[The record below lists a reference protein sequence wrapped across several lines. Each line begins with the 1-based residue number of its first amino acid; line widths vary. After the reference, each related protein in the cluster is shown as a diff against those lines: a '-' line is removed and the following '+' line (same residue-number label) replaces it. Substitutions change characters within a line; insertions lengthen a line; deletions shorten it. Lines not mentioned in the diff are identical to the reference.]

1 MSDILG
7 PFKRRA
13 EELIDSVNS
22 AGGLR
27 ATVEGLRTKM
37 AESDRRRAI
46 SRARSELKRLD
57 AQITEMI
64 TAVGVQAVGLHRAG
78 RLAAPDLVPL
88 CEHIVELET
97 AVSQQRDELVRLEA
111 AAGRGAQ
118 LEDRNC
124 AQCGQL
130 LPPNATFCPYC
141 GAAAPRT
148 GAPEQRYCADCGASL
163 REGAKFCAR
172 CGTSVPAPLGRRRR
186 DADKR

>member
-64 TAVGVQAVGLHRAG
+64 TA
-78 RLAAPDLVPL
+78 APNP
-88 CEHIVELET
+88 
-97 AVSQQRDELVRLEA
+97 ARPSAR
-111 AAGRGAQ
+111 RG
-118 LEDRNC
+118 EDRRPEH
-124 AQCGQL
+124 
-130 LPPNATFCPYC
+130 PP
-141 GAAAPRT
+141 
-148 GAPEQRYCADCGASL
+148 L
-163 REGAKFCAR
+163 
-172 CGTSVPAPLGRRRR
+172 
-186 DADKR
+186 

>member
-1 MSDILG
+1 MADILG

-46 SRARSELKRLD
+46 GRARSELKRLD

-64 TAVGVQAVGLHRAG
+64 TAVGVQAVGLHRTG
-78 RLAAPDLVPL
+78 RLSAPELAPL

-97 AVSQQRDELVRLEA
+97 AVSQQRDELSRLET
-111 AAGRGAQ
+111 AAGRGTSQ
-118 LEDRNC
+118 EERKC
-124 AQCGQL
+124 AQCAQL
-130 LPPNATFCPYC
+130 LPPNGTFCPYC
-141 GAAAPRT
+141 GAAAPKPV
-148 GAPEQRYCADCGASL
+148 AAEQRYCANCGASL
-163 REGAKFCAR
+163 REGARFCAR
-172 CGTSVPAPLGRRRR
+172 CGQSVA
-186 DADKR
+186 AQ